1 MELDI
6 KTNITNDLVIFN
18 NYDFVKQQVL
28 DFVEKYNNVIVSEEV
43 VDSAKRDRAALN
55 NVAKALNNKRI
66 DIEKKFKE
74 QFEPFKA
81 QVNSLIEP
89 IEKASK
95 NIDIQ
100 IKGFEERE
108 KEQKYN
114 SIKEYFESVIGGLK
128 DIVKFEMIYDVK
140 WLNKNPTIKNI
151 QEIIN
156 QMIKHIQ
163 TDFEILNKEE
173 KATYL
178 KDFYLNNKFDLS
190 LTMQEKARIEARE
203 KQLKELEEKKVK
215 EQQEQMQKLAEQF
228 NQQSIEEKYDIESQP
243 QKQEEK
249 QTLHEKQES
258 EQQPQDENKQ
268 EQQKLYKCSF
278 EIVDTKEKLQLL
290 KDFLINNNI
299 NYKRL

>member
-28 DFVEKYNNVIVSEEV
+28 DFVEKYNNVIVSEEA

-114 SIKEYFESVIGGLK
+114 SIKEYFESVIGDLK
-128 DIVKFEMIYDVK
+128 DIVKFEMIYDIK
-140 WLNKNPTIKNI
+140 WLNKNHTIKNI
-151 QEIIN
+151 QETIN
-156 QMIKHIQ
+156 QIIKHIQ

-243 QKQEEK
+243 QKQEEEIK
-249 QTLHEKQES
+249 QGRQE
-258 EQQPQDENKQ
+258 EEKQ

-278 EIVDTKEKLQLL
+278 EVVDTKEKLQLL

>member
-28 DFVEKYNNVIVSEEV
+28 DFVEKYNNVIVSEEA

-74 QFEPFKA
+74 QFEPFKV
-81 QVNSLIEP
+81 QVNSLIKP

-114 SIKEYFESVIGGLK
+114 SIKEYFESVIGDLK
-128 DIVKFEMIYDVK
+128 DIVKFEMIYDIK

-151 QEIIN
+151 QETIN

-249 QTLHEKQES
+249 QTPHEKQE
-258 EQQPQDENKQ
+258 EEKQ

-278 EIVDTKEKLQLL
+278 EVVDTKEKLQLL

>member
-28 DFVEKYNNVIVSEEV
+28 DFVEKYNNVIVSEEA
-43 VDSAKRDRAALN
+43 VDSAKRDRATLN

-114 SIKEYFESVIGGLK
+114 SIKEYFESVIGDLK
-128 DIVKFEMIYDVK
+128 DIVKFEMIYDIK

-151 QEIIN
+151 QETIN
-156 QMIKHIQ
+156 QMIKHIK

-249 QTLHEKQES
+249 QTPHEKQE
-258 EQQPQDENKQ
+258 EEKQ

-278 EIVDTKEKLQLL
+278 EVVDTKEKLQLL

>member
-28 DFVEKYNNVIVSEEV
+28 NFVEKYNNIIVSEEA

-55 NVAKALNNKRI
+55 NVAKALNSKRI

-114 SIKEYFESVIGGLK
+114 SIKEYFESVIGDLK

-151 QEIIN
+151 QETIN

-228 NQQSIEEKYDIESQP
+228 NQQSIEEKYDIESQS

-249 QTLHEKQES
+249 QTPHEKQE
-258 EQQPQDENKQ
+258 EEKQ

-299 NYKRL
+299 NYTRL

>member
-43 VDSAKRDRAALN
+43 VDSAKRDRATLN
-55 NVAKALNNKRI
+55 NVAKALNSKRI

-114 SIKEYFESVIGGLK
+114 SIKEYFESVIGDLK

-228 NQQSIEEKYDIESQP
+228 NQQSIEEKYDIESQS

-249 QTLHEKQES
+249 QTPHEKQE
-258 EQQPQDENKQ
+258 EEKQ

>member
-18 NYDFVKQQVL
+18 NYNNVKQKVL
-28 DFVEKYNNVIVSEEV
+28 DFVEKYNNVIVNE
-43 VDSAKRDRAALN
+43 DAINNAKKDRATLN
-55 NVAKALNNKRI
+55 NIVKTLNNKRI
-66 DIEKKFKE
+66 EIEKKFKE

-95 NIDIQ
+95 NIDLQ
-100 IKGFEERE
+100 VKGFEEKE
-108 KEQKYN
+108 KEQKHN
-114 SIKEYFESVIGGLK
+114 SIKEYFESVIGDLK
-128 DIVKFEMIYDVK
+128 NIVKFETIYNDK
-140 WLNKNPTIKNI
+140 WLNKSFTVDNVKEIMNNKIKY
-151 QEIIN
+151 
-156 QMIKHIQ
+156 IQ

-173 KATYL
+173 KSTYL

-190 LTMQEKARIEARE
+190 LTMQEKARIEERE

-215 EQQEQMQKLAEQF
+215 EKQEEIQKLAEQF
-228 NQQSIEEKYDIESQP
+228 SQKSIEEKYNIEPQP
-243 QKQEEK
+243 QKQEE
-249 QTLHEKQES
+249 EI
-258 EQQPQDENKQ
+258 KQ

-278 EIVDTKEKLQLL
+278 EVIDTKEKLQLL
-290 KDFLINNNI
+290 REFLINNNI

>member
-28 DFVEKYNNVIVSEEV
+28 DFVEKYNNIIVSEEA

-55 NVAKALNNKRI
+55 NVAKALNSKRI

-114 SIKEYFESVIGGLK
+114 SIKEYFESVIGDLK
-128 DIVKFEMIYDVK
+128 DIVKFEMIYDIK

-151 QEIIN
+151 QETIN
-156 QMIKHIQ
+156 QIIKHIQ

-228 NQQSIEEKYDIESQP
+228 NQQSIEEKYDIESQS

-249 QTLHEKQES
+249 QTPHEKQE
-258 EQQPQDENKQ
+258 EEEKQ

>member
-114 SIKEYFESVIGGLK
+114 SIKEYFESVIGDLK

-151 QEIIN
+151 QETIN

-190 LTMQEKARIEARE
+190 LTMQEKARIEERE
-203 KQLKELEEKKVK
+203 KQLKELEEKKAK

-249 QTLHEKQES
+249 QTPHEKQE
-258 EQQPQDENKQ
+258 EEEKQ

>member
-28 DFVEKYNNVIVSEEV
+28 DFVEKYNNIIVSEEA
-43 VDSAKRDRAALN
+43 VDSAKRDRATLN
-55 NVAKALNNKRI
+55 NVAKALNSKRI

-114 SIKEYFESVIGGLK
+114 SIKEYFENVIGDLK
-128 DIVKFEMIYDVK
+128 DIVKFEMIYDIK

-151 QEIIN
+151 QETIN
-156 QMIKHIQ
+156 QIIKHIQ

-190 LTMQEKARIEARE
+190 LTIQEKARIEARE

-249 QTLHEKQES
+249 QTPHEKQE
-258 EQQPQDENKQ
+258 EEKQ

>member
-28 DFVEKYNNVIVSEEV
+28 EFVEKYNNIIVSEEA
-43 VDSAKRDRAALN
+43 VDSAKRDRATLN
-55 NVAKALNNKRI
+55 NVAKALNSKRI

-114 SIKEYFESVIGGLK
+114 SIKEYFENVIGDLK
-128 DIVKFEMIYDVK
+128 DIVKFEMIYDIK

-151 QEIIN
+151 QETIN
-156 QMIKHIQ
+156 QIIKHIQ

-249 QTLHEKQES
+249 QTPHEKQE
-258 EQQPQDENKQ
+258 EEKQ

>member
-28 DFVEKYNNVIVSEEV
+28 DFVEKYNNVIVSEEA
-43 VDSAKRDRAALN
+43 VDSAKRDRATLN
-55 NVAKALNNKRI
+55 NVAKALNSKRI

-114 SIKEYFESVIGGLK
+114 SIKEYFESVIGDLK
-128 DIVKFEMIYDVK
+128 DIVKFEMIYDIK

-151 QEIIN
+151 QETIN

-190 LTMQEKARIEARE
+190 LTMQEKARIEERE

-243 QKQEEK
+243 QKQEEEIK
-249 QTLHEKQES
+249 QGQQE
-258 EQQPQDENKQ
+258 EEKQ

-278 EIVDTKEKLQLL
+278 EVVDTKEKLQLL